1 MLRPSSA
8 SPSCVELRSSCFNG
22 HASEP
27 RLSRLPPQPPHQTPA
42 VTPRPRS
49 ARPSPST
56 PAAGRNVRP
65 ATSGGEGWARARA
78 RRSSMAAAAANAQ
91 WPPPRAVVRGRWSHI
106 ASNTPLDS
114 ASAVY
119 ACAWDEAGSGGSGAA
134 RPATVAMGRRNS
146 ARRSSLGGESP
157 LARRPTITCN
167 TAGASDA
174 AGAAGAPQGHS
185 AVAMGRR
192 NSARRSSLGGESPL
206 ARRPTIT
213 CNAAND
219 AAGYSRAAEVGGPQ
233 TAALGR
239 RRSARRASLGGESPL
254 ARRPTI
260 ASAAGSAASSGEHP
274 GADLGANGPSSGDGA
289 EASPPQ
295 QEPNGDVSPAGAG
308 VAAALRLRSGGAAGR
323 HGSVDSVRDS
333 WGLDERLSAGLARPG
348 CSRPEV

>member
-167 TAGASDA
+167 
-174 AGAAGAPQGHS
+174 
-185 AVAMGRR
+185 
-192 NSARRSSLGGESPL
+192 
-206 ARRPTIT
+206 
-213 CNAAND
+213 AAND
-219 AAGYSRAAEVGGPQ
+219 AAGYSRAAEAGGPQ
-233 TAALGR
+233 AAALGR

-274 GADLGANGPSSGDGA
+274 GADLSANGPSSGDGA